1 MSQIKTMKSTSNPMQ
16 SPRIAKVV
24 VNMSI
29 GKSGETLQNA
39 MKVFQRLTNQRP
51 YTRKAKKTIREWGIT
66 RGTPIACVGT
76 LRGEKATNFLK
87 KGFDAKQNKLPKSTF
102 DSNGNFS
109 FGIREHIELPGVRY
123 DPTLGIFGMDI
134 CVTMER
140 PGYHVKKRRKCKAK
154 VGRRQRLTPHDSMDY
169 IKEVFNIEI
178 E

>member
-1 MSQIKTMKSTSNPMQ
+1 MSQLKTMKSSPNPMQ
-16 SPRIAKVV
+16 RPRIAKVV

-29 GKSGETLQNA
+29 GKSGEILQNA
-39 MKVFQRLTNQRP
+39 MKVFQQLTDQTP

-76 LRGEKATNFLK
+76 LRGEKATDFLK
-87 KGFDAKQNKLPKSTF
+87 KGFDALRNKLSKSTF

-123 DPTLGIFGMDI
+123 DPNLGIFGMDV

-154 VGRRQRLTPHDSMDY
+154 VGRRQRITPSDSMEY
-169 IKEVFNIEI
+169 IKEVFNIEL

>member
-1 MSQIKTMKSTSNPMQ
+1 MSQIKKMKSASNPMRRL
-16 SPRIAKVV
+16 RIAKVV

-29 GKSGETLQNA
+29 GKSGEILQNA
-39 MKVFQRLTNQRP
+39 MKVLQQLTDQKP
-51 YTRKAKKTIREWGIT
+51 YTRKAKKTIRDWGIIK
-66 RGTPIACVGT
+66 GTPIACVGT
-76 LRGEKATNFLK
+76 LRGEKATDFLK
-87 KGFDAKQNKLPKSTF
+87 KGFDAIRNKLPKSTF

-123 DPTLGIFGMDI
+123 DPNLGIFGMDI

-154 VGRRQRLTPHDSMDY
+154 VGKRQRITPSDSMNY
-169 IKEVFNIEI
+169 IKEVFNIEL

>member
-1 MSQIKTMKSTSNPMQ
+1 MSQIKTMKSASNPMQ

-39 MKVFQRLTNQRP
+39 MKVFQRLTDHQP

-76 LRGEKATNFLK
+76 LRGEKATDFLK
-87 KGFDAKQNKLPKSTF
+87 KGFDARRNKLPKSTF

-109 FGIREHIELPGVRY
+109 FGIREHIELPGVKY

-140 PGYHVKKRRKCKAK
+140 PGYRVKKRRKCKTK
-154 VGRRQRLTPHDSMDY
+154 VGRKQRITPSDSMDY

>member
-1 MSQIKTMKSTSNPMQ
+1 MSQLKTMKSSPNPMQ
-16 SPRIAKVV
+16 HPRIAKVV

-29 GKSGETLQNA
+29 GKSGEILQNA
-39 MKVFQRLTNQRP
+39 MKVFQQLTDQTP
-51 YTRKAKKTIREWGIT
+51 YMRKAKKTIREWGIT

-76 LRGEKATNFLK
+76 LRGEKATDFLK
-87 KGFDAKQNKLPKSTF
+87 KGFDALRNKLPKSTF

-123 DPTLGIFGMDI
+123 DPNLGIFGMDI

-154 VGRRQRLTPHDSMDY
+154 VGRRQRITPSDSMEY
-169 IKEVFNIEI
+169 IKEVFNIEL

>member
-1 MSQIKTMKSTSNPMQ
+1 MQ
-16 SPRIAKVV
+16 TPKIAKVV

-39 MKVFQRLTNQRP
+39 MTVFQQLTNQRP
-51 YTRKAKKTIREWGIT
+51 YFRKAKKTIREWGIT

-76 LRGEKATNFLK
+76 LRGDKATNFLI
-87 KGFDAKQNKLPKSTF
+87 KGFDALRNKLPKSNF

-109 FGIREHIELPGVRY
+109 FGIREHIELPGVKY
-123 DPTLGIFGMDI
+123 DPNLGIFGMDI

-140 PGYHVKKRRKCKAK
+140 PGYRVKKRRKCKAK
-154 VGRRQRLTPHDSMDY
+154 VGRNQMITPTDSMHY
-169 IKEVFNIEI
+169 IRNEFNIEL

>member
-1 MSQIKTMKSTSNPMQ
+1 MNSTPNPML

-39 MKVFQRLTNQRP
+39 MKVFQQLTDQTP
-51 YTRKAKKTIREWGIT
+51 YMRKAKKTIREWGIT

-76 LRGEKATNFLK
+76 LRKDKATDFLK
-87 KGFDAKQNKLPKSTF
+87 KGFDAIRNKLPKSTF
-102 DSNGNFS
+102 DSQGNFA
-109 FGIREHIELPGVRY
+109 FGIREHIELPGVKY
-123 DPTLGIFGMDI
+123 DPNLGIFGMDI

-140 PGYHVKKRRKCKAK
+140 PGYHVQKRRKCKTK
-154 VGRRQRLTPHDSMDY
+154 VGRRQRITPTDSMEY
-169 IKEVFNIEI
+169 IKEVFNIEL